1 MERTG
6 NPTLL
11 STVAVDDPSS
21 QNDVIIG
28 SLQVQSCDTPVE
40 IGTDENEGAHND
52 VRKLIED
59 QQTLVVEENPEVID
73 EKKTVDIGIKPAS
86 HQEDFQKNEINQ
98 LNDAD
103 VVNRELVDKVLPLKS
118 DSSAALENQA
128 SSSSQDNVDF
138 GRLLDFGSYI
148 VVDPSVSDEVMLRGS
163 RSLDSLCSVSS
174 RRTLSKYGSYEFV
187 TDFELK
193 IAEKAENQR
202 QQFT

>member
-1 MERTG
+1 M
-6 NPTLL
+6 
-11 STVAVDDPSS
+11 VDVDEPAS
-21 QNDVIIG
+21 QNDVVID
-28 SLQVQSCDTPVE
+28 SLQVQSYESPVE
-40 IGTDENEGAHND
+40 IGTDKNKAHD
-52 VRKLIED
+52 EARELIEE
-59 QQTLVVEENPEVID
+59 QQTLVVEENPEVIN
-73 EKKTVDIGIKPAS
+73 EKETVNADIKPAS
-86 HQEDFQKNEINQ
+86 HLEDFQKNESNQ

-103 VVNRELVDKVLPLKS
+103 IVDREIVDKVLPLKS
-118 DSSAALENQA
+118 DPSATMENQDN
-128 SSSSQDNVDF
+128 SSSQDNVDF